1 MHFLSCRVCKLSLK
15 AFPMCMRHLHES
27 LKQRHHL
34 RHYGRLQ
41 YMLFLKGIGLP
52 LEESL
57 RFWRGEF
64 ARGTTPPDKASH
76 YNCYFIY
83 FDFIYC
89 FSSSFLTLQN
99 ASIIV

>member
-1 MHFLSCRVCKLSLK
+1 MMMHFLSCRVCKLSLK

-76 YNCYFIY
+76 LCYFIY
-83 FDFIYC
+83 CDF
-89 FSSSFLTLQN
+89 FLFKFFLTVQN